1 MSALFQVNR
10 DLVKQRRNARL
21 FQKTDFTGAGNNG
34 EKKTRGNGL
43 DMLKRLENEL
53 GSHKGA
59 VLPLLQVCMH
69 LAKGRVPE
77 SVFCHAP
84 DVPIVRERTHTRQLE
99 MIYLAYTRPVASGRK
114 RLS

>member
-77 SVFCHAP
+77 SVFLPCA
-84 DVPIVRERTHTRQLE
+84 
-99 MIYLAYTRPVASGRK
+99 
-114 RLS
+114 

>member
-1 MSALFQVNR
+1 MAFIFTSIPSCPPEISALLQVNR

-21 FQKTDFTGAGNNG
+21 FQKTEFTGAGNNG

-59 VLPLLQVCMH
+59 VLPLLQVRMQS
-69 LAKGRVPE
+69 AKGLITA
-77 SVFCHAP
+77 SVFLPCDSDAFCTGVSHMG
-84 DVPIVRERTHTRQLE
+84 D
-99 MIYLAYTRPVASGRK
+99 SW
-114 RLS
+114 